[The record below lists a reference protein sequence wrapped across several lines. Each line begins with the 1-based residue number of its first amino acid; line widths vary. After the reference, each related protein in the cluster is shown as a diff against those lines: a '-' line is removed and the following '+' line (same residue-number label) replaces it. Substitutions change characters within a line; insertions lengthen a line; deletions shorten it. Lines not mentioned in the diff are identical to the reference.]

1 MDAAVGGKENGKKKN
16 SYFHK
21 HLWVVLH
28 SNDVFDKFHGVYYF
42 FFNIERKRKI
52 SSCTGVFSGE
62 QTFFDN

>member
-21 HLWVVLH
+21 HLWVVFH

-42 FFNIERKRKI
+42 FSI
-52 SSCTGVFSGE
+52 
-62 QTFFDN
+62 